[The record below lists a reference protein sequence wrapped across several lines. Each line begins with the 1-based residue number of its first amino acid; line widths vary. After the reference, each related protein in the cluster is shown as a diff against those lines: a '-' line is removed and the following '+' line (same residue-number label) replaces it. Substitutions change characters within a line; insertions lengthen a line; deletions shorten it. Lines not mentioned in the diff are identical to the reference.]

1 MSLTKITATAEA
13 INCGDVLTTHL
24 KVGDH
29 EMIAD
34 EPITV
39 GGKDS
44 GPSPGAYLCMSLA
57 SCTAITLRMYVK
69 RKGWEIENIKV
80 SVSFERATEPTEV
93 NTFHCELAFDHTA
106 NEEQRAKLLEI
117 SKACPVHRLLGKP
130 NDVITTVL

>member
-1 MSLTKITATAEA
+1 MSITKITATAEA
-13 INCGDVLTTHL
+13 LNCGDVFTTHL

-34 EPITV
+34 EPLTI
-39 GGKDS
+39 GGLDC

-69 RKGWEIENIKV
+69 RKGWQIENIKV
-80 SVSFERATEPTEV
+80 SVSFVRAESPAAP
-93 NTFHCELAFDHTA
+93 NTFYCELDFEGPID
-106 NEEQRAKLLEI
+106 EEQRAKLLEI

-130 NDVITTVL
+130 NDVITTIL